1 MEQGKKPRT
10 SKSVVPYVL
19 TLIEWVDASRLS
31 DGWMD
36 LSSIPDPYA
45 HKCVTV
51 GFVVAENDFAKVL
64 VPTIGDTE
72 HTGNS
77 HTYGG
82 MMIPRS
88 AIIQERV
95 LR

>member
-1 MEQGKKPRT
+1 MTALPYKL
-10 SKSVVPYVL
+10 VVV
-19 TLIEWVDASRLS
+19 EWVDSSRLAN
-31 DGWMD
+31 GWMD
-36 LSSIPDPYA
+36 LAEIPDPYL

-51 GFVVAENDFAKVL
+51 GFQVAKNKRGIVL

-72 HTGNS
+72 HRDNS

-88 AIIQERV
+88 AIISRKV
-95 LR
+95 LRTPPVAFRGE

>member
-1 MEQGKKPRT
+1 MGDFWKRYELVCVQWT
-10 SKSVVPYVL
+10 
-19 TLIEWVDASRLS
+19 DASRLN

-36 LSSIPDPYA
+36 LSDIPPPYL
-45 HKCVTV
+45 HRCVTV
-51 GFVVAENDFAKVL
+51 GFVIGENKDGIIL

-72 HTGNS
+72 HIENS

-82 MMIPRS
+82 MMIPRH
-88 AIIQERV
+88 AILSRKR

>member
-1 MEQGKKPRT
+1 MAKPA
-10 SKSVVPYVL
+10 YNLVL
-19 TLIEWVDASRLS
+19 VEWVDASRLAS
-31 DGWMD
+31 GWMD
-36 LSSIPDPYA
+36 LADIPDPYA

-51 GFVVAENDFAKVL
+51 GFQVGKNKSGIIL

-72 HTGNS
+72 HPDNS

-88 AIIQERV
+88 AILSRKV
-95 LR
+95 LS